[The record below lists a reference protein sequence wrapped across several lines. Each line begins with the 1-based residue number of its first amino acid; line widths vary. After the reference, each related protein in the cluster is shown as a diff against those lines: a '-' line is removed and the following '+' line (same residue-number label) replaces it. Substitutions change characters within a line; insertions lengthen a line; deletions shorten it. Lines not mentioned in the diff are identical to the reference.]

1 MAPLPGPVTASTS
14 AVLLKAVTLW
24 FAVLALAMANG
35 VAREKALV
43 PALGSFGA
51 LVASGILLSA
61 CVFLVALAAAP
72 WYGVLS
78 SAKWLGVGALWLA
91 MTLAFEFGFGR
102 LAQHKSWAELFEA
115 YTFKGGN
122 IWPLVLLVVLLAPW
136 LAAKLRGLLE

>member
-1 MAPLPGPVTASTS
+1 MRPTGIF
-14 AVLLKAVTLW
+14 LKAAALW

-35 VAREKALV
+35 IAREKVLV
-43 PALGSFGA
+43 PAIGPFAA
-51 LVASGILLSA
+51 LVASGIILSA

-72 WYGVLS
+72 WYGRLS
-78 SAKWLGVGALWLA
+78 SMRWLGVGVFWLA

-102 LAQHKSWAELFEA
+102 LVQHKGWTELFEA

-136 LAAKLRGLLE
+136 AAAKLRGVLE

>member
-1 MAPLPGPVTASTS
+1 MRPTGIF
-14 AVLLKAVTLW
+14 LKATALW

-35 VAREKALV
+35 IAREKVLV
-43 PALGSFGA
+43 PAIGPLAG
-51 LVASGILLSA
+51 LVASGITLSA

-72 WYGVLS
+72 WYGRLS
-78 SAKWLGVGALWLA
+78 SARWLAVGMLWLA

-102 LAQHKSWAELFEA
+102 LVQHKSWTELLEA

-136 LAAKLRGLLE
+136 AAAKLCGVLK

>member
-1 MAPLPGPVTASTS
+1 MRPAGTF
-14 AVLLKAVTLW
+14 LKATVLW

-35 VAREKALV
+35 IAREKVLV
-43 PALGSFGA
+43 PAIGPFAA
-51 LVASGILLSA
+51 LVASGIILSA

-72 WYGVLS
+72 WYGRLS
-78 SAKWLGVGALWLA
+78 SMRWLGVGVFWLA

-102 LAQHKSWAELFEA
+102 LVQHKGWTELFEA

-136 LAAKLRGLLE
+136 AAAKLRGVLE